1 MQKSYLKS
9 LLCFRYVGKPIFTRD
24 KMYDV
29 TPAGVC
35 MGLAWTSHGGS
46 TLYIETI
53 KQVGTIKCRNTLR
66 CLKRDKEDLYW
77 QAVLGYI
84 GQAILGSK
92 FQWETCVYLY
102 APKSTLS
109 YFGTNPG
116 SRLGYENWCP
126 KNLDC
131 PTCNT
136 LSSVSL
142 HCPRAASLA
151 HPI

>member
-1 MQKSYLKS
+1 MAICKSCLKS
-9 LLCFRYVGKPIFTRD
+9 FLCFRYVGKPIFTRD

-84 GQAILGSK
+84 GQAILWSK
-92 FQWETCVYLY
+92 FQMRYPC
-102 APKSTLS
+102 LS
-109 YFGTNPG
+109 FTPVWKRQEG
-116 SRLGYENWCP
+116 S
-126 KNLDC
+126 KNLQMI
-131 PTCNT
+131 PPPWG
-136 LSSVSL
+136 LL
-142 HCPRAASLA
+142 GGQYKAF
-151 HPI
+151 